1 MVLEKKMMQ
10 EYIVED
16 LMQPQ
21 VSNYRFQYI
30 LSLIFSLTIQYVVL
44 NCREVLFRL
53 HSLLFLFYNLF

>member
-53 HSLLFLFYNLF
+53 HSLLFLFYNPF

>member
-1 MVLEKKMMQ
+1 MMQ

-53 HSLLFLFYNLF
+53 HSLLFLFYNPF